1 LSPRRFN
8 DIPEELIFLP
18 QPCSRSYDPSLFGK
32 MNISVARRA
41 KTATE
46 EEAEKEEK
54 SNLKRGVCSIFGKTL
69 VRLLV
74 LESAT
79 RKVL

>member
-1 LSPRRFN
+1 MSPIRFN

-18 QPCSRSYDPSLFGK
+18 QPCSRSYDPSLFEK

-46 EEAEKEEK
+46 EDTTKEEK
-54 SNLKRGVCSIFGKTL
+54 RNLKRGVCSIFGKTL
-69 VRLLV
+69 VRILV
-74 LESAT
+74 LESET

>member
-1 LSPRRFN
+1 
-8 DIPEELIFLP
+8 
-18 QPCSRSYDPSLFGK
+18 

-46 EEAEKEEK
+46 EDVTKEEK
-54 SNLKRGVCSIFGKTL
+54 SNLKGGVRSIFGKTL